1 MTTVLI
7 FSDTHGMPIPG
18 RIMSVAAESDA
29 VIFLG
34 DGISGLGDL
43 LYKKGLHMV
52 LGNGDYPYPGIKTEQ
67 VLELGGIKIFICHG
81 NTYRVKYDL
90 LPLALRAKEL
100 GCSYAF
106 YGHTHT
112 AQIDEYDGVTLICP
126 GSPTCPHGSSASYV
140 YAVAHEGKLTCKIVE
155 L

>member
-1 MTTVLI
+1 MTTVLV
-7 FSDTHGMPIPG
+7 FSDTHGMPVPE
-18 RIMSVAAESDA
+18 RVSSVANESDE

-34 DGISGLGDL
+34 DGIAGLGDL
-43 LYKKGLHMV
+43 LFKKNLHMV
-52 LGNGDYPYPGIKTEQ
+52 LGNGDYPYHGINTEQ
-67 VLELGGIKIFICHG
+67 VLEIEGVKIFICHG

-112 AQIDEYDGVTLICP
+112 AQTDEYDGVTLICP

-140 YAVAHEGKLTCKIVE
+140 YAVAHDGDLTFKIVNI
-155 L
+155 